1 MFKNK
6 DYELYLDDCL
16 KVMDELIEQEIKVD
30 MILIDPPY
38 EKTRGKWDVIIPI
51 NPMWERINKLIKKE
65 GAICI
70 FGNEP
75 FSSMVRMSN
84 INNYKYDW
92 KWNKTV
98 GGNPLIAKYRPIG
111 IFEDNFITIGL

>member
-38 EKTRGKWDVIIPI
+38 EKTRGKWDVMIPL
-51 NPMWERINKLIKKE
+51 NPMWEKINKLIKKE

-75 FSSMVRMSN
+75 FSSMIRTSN
-84 INNYKYDW
+84 LDNYKYDW
-92 KWNKTV
+92 KWIKNRAT
-98 GGNPLIAKYRPIG
+98 GFANCNYRPMSKY
-111 IFEDNFITIGL
+111 EDIMVFS